1 MLKFEATKT
10 SPYVNISVEDCIFEI
25 TGVSFANDTDVFF
38 KRIIDFID
46 KEFSN
51 LECHL
56 NCDFYL
62 TVFNSI
68 TYKYILNIMAK
79 FMMLNKN
86 GKNIKVTW
94 YYDKDDEDNLENAED
109 ISNLFNIP
117 FEFKEKSN

>member
-10 SPYVNISVEDCIFEI
+10 SPFVNISVEDCIFNI
-25 TGVSFANDTDVFF
+25 TGVSYANNTDVIFNQV
-38 KRIIDFID
+38 IDYID
-46 KEFSN
+46 QEFSN

-56 NCDFYL
+56 NCEFYL

-94 YYDKDDEDNLENAED
+94 YYDADDEDNLENAED
-109 ISNLFNIP
+109 ISKLFNIP
-117 FEFKEKSN
+117 FECKEKN